1 MLFAIDPICY
11 KMYSKVQV
19 IYILNFFFIMSY
31 KMSLISF
38 QKVLEQEKIIQAQ
51 LIVVILVF
59 GIIGAV
65 SLNKFILLLLRHY
78 FLSAIYRKHTSL
90 NYHLSGWSTISCL
103 VK

>member
-1 MLFAIDPICY
+1 
-11 KMYSKVQV
+11 
-19 IYILNFFFIMSY
+19 
-31 KMSLISF
+31 MSLISF

-59 GIIGAV
+59 GIIGAI
-65 SLNKFILLLLRHY
+65 SLSKFILLLLRHY

-90 NYHLSGWSTISCL
+90 NCHLSGWSIISCL